1 MVRIVVVGGGS
12 AGWITASYLHEKLD
26 CELTV
31 VHDDK
36 DEIIS
41 GVGES
46 TTPAILKMVTNL
58 PNWEDE
64 AKFW

>member
-1 MVRIVVVGGGS
+1 MFRIVVVGGGS

-36 DEIIS
+36 DEILDNTPIS
-41 GVGES
+41 NFFLS
-46 TTPAILKMVTNL
+46 
-58 PNWEDE
+58 
-64 AKFW
+64 